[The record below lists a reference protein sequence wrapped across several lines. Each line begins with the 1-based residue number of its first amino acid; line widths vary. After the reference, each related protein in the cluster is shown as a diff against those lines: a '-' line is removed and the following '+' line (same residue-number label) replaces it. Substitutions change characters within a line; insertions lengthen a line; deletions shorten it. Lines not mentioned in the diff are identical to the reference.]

1 MKHFFSV
8 FVYQFN
14 NNNDDA
20 DDDEVDDDLIYSI
33 HCVEEISNL
42 ECGYWY

>member
-14 NNNDDA
+14 N
-20 DDDEVDDDLIYSI
+20 DDDYEVDDDDLIYSI